1 MKKVRVD
8 KLAATVMEGLLE
20 YADLATED
28 MKRNVSKA
36 ARTVRKRI
44 RETAPRLS
52 GEYSKSW
59 STRKTEESS
68 TSITYTVHSRK
79 RYRIAHLLEKGHAK
93 RGGGRVK
100 AFPHIAPAEEEGAE
114 QLLRD
119 IERDLKKGARNL

>member
-8 KLAATVMEGLLE
+8 KLADTVMEGLLE

-28 MKRNVSKA
+28 MKKNVSKA

-100 AFPHIAPAEEEGAE
+100 AYPHIAPAEEEGAE

-119 IERDLKKGARNL
+119 IERDLKKGARSL